1 MMATREKIIDSSATH
16 LEFRSY
22 MFERQAI
29 LLNAAGKSWEIAER
43 LLGFLFSTLRE
54 IDALKI
60 DTPEGSLACWEF
72 ICALEV
78 LQICEQV
85 SDPND
90 IHKCFQYS
98 APIWNLA
105 KDKVIQIFFLKLHVN
120 TSI

>member
-1 MMATREKIIDSSATH
+1 MMATREKIIDSTATH

-22 MFERQAI
+22 LFERQAI
-29 LLNAAGKSWEIAER
+29 LLNSAGKSWEIAER

-60 DTPEGSLACWEF
+60 ETSDGSLACWEF

-85 SDPND
+85 NDPND

-105 KDKVIQIFFLKLHVN
+105 KDKVCIFFIIYHVK
-120 TSI
+120 I